1 MEIITKEL
9 FRRIRRIE
17 ITTTKLV
24 EEMLRGAYL
33 SAFKGNGMEFEEV
46 REFQAGDPVRSV
58 DWNVTARTGRPHVK
72 LFREERELTVVLLVD
87 ISASC
92 QFGSGEKSRQ
102 ELITEVA
109 AALAFS
115 AIKNNDKVGL
125 ILFSD
130 KVEKY
135 IPPRKGSRHVLRVI
149 RELLT
154 ARPQA
159 KKTDLEEA
167 LQFFGSVQKRAALGF
182 VLSDFLDV
190 DGASHAVKVAAKRH
204 DLVAM
209 CMIDPLEL
217 TVPDVGLAEFYDL
230 ETKEMRLV
238 DTSDKDWRDRY
249 KEKGEERLIAVR
261 KMMHRAKAGF
271 IALHSDK
278 SYAASLLKYFQ
289 ERERRR

>member
-1 MEIITKEL
+1 MDVITKEL

-46 REFQAGDPVRSV
+46 REFQAGDPVRAV

-154 ARPQA
+154 ARPQM
-159 KKTDLEEA
+159 KKTNLEEA
-167 LQFFGSVQKRAALGF
+167 LRFFGSVQKRTSLGF

-190 DGASHAVKVAAKRH
+190 EDAAHAVKVAAKRH

-209 CMIDPLEL
+209 CMVDPMEL
-217 TVPDVGLAEFYDL
+217 SVPDVGLAEFYDL
-230 ETKEMRLV
+230 ENKEMRLV
-238 DTSDKDWRDRY
+238 DTSDKNWRDKY
-249 KEKGEERLIAVR
+249 KELGEKRLKSVR
-261 KMMHRAKAGF
+261 KMMTQAQAGF

-289 ERERRR
+289 ERERRK